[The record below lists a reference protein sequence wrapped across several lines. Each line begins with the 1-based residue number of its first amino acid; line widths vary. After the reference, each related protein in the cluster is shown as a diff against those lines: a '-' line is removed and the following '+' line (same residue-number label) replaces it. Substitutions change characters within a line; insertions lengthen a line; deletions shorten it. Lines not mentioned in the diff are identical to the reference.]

1 MIHLHWATRV
11 GGSAEAIGENKKRTI
26 DEGMAM
32 TIKKFSAGIFVMMML
47 SVLSLSNIGYS
58 GDLDDGI
65 SEYKDESI
73 RGDDA
78 ALKTDKNINFIVL
91 EAISN
96 SQKKNKSATSNFN
109 DGSGDNNENSVVV
122 GPGTQVGDVTNVI
135 IQK

>member
-1 MIHLHWATRV
+1 MSTRRSITGV
-11 GGSAEAIGENKKRTI
+11 LVI
-26 DEGMAM
+26 MALCFLP
-32 TIKKFSAGIFVMMML
+32 I
-47 SVLSLSNIGYS
+47 SNIVYS

-78 ALKTDKNINFIVL
+78 ALKTDKNVNFIVL

-109 DGSGDNNENSVVV
+109 DGSGDNNENSIVV

>member
-1 MIHLHWATRV
+1 MSTRISITGV
-11 GGSAEAIGENKKRTI
+11 VVI
-26 DEGMAM
+26 MALCFLP
-32 TIKKFSAGIFVMMML
+32 IPNLV
-47 SVLSLSNIGYS
+47 YS

-78 ALKTDKNINFIVL
+78 ALKTDKNVNFIVL

-109 DGSGDNNENSVVV
+109 DGSGDNNENSIVV
-122 GPGTQVGDVTNVI
+122 GPGGQVGDVTNVI

>member
-1 MIHLHWATRV
+1 
-11 GGSAEAIGENKKRTI
+11 
-26 DEGMAM
+26 M
-32 TIKKFSAGIFVMMML
+32 TIKNFSAGIFVMMML
-47 SVLSLSNIGYS
+47 SVLSLSSIVYS

-96 SQKKNKSATSNFN
+96 AQKKNKSATSNFN

>member
-1 MIHLHWATRV
+1 MTM
-11 GGSAEAIGENKKRTI
+11 NKFAAGTI
-26 DEGMAM
+26 V
-32 TIKKFSAGIFVMMML
+32 ILML
-47 SVLSLSNIGYS
+47 CFLPVSNVVYS

-65 SEYKDESI
+65 SEYRDESI
-73 RGDDA
+73 RADDA